1 MTPTSIWYG
10 IFKKI
15 VVCCKLR
22 KMCDLSCSYFAAIL
36 IKVLKHC
43 VIVLNVH
50 ENSTVA
56 TLTKHLTSKSKTKK
70 YSMTT
75 NTGELYFYLHQA
87 PNVTWVSSNL
97 SPTFIWAQDVEIK
110 TEMHITILLATIK
123 HFYILLFG
131 KINNQIRT
139 MQIEWS
145 KKAIFPINFCF

>member
-1 MTPTSIWYG
+1 M
-10 IFKKI
+10 
-15 VVCCKLR
+15 
-22 KMCDLSCSYFAAIL
+22 
-36 IKVLKHC
+36 
-43 VIVLNVH
+43 IVLNIH
-50 ENSTVA
+50 KNSIVA

-110 TEMHITILLATIK
+110 TEMHITISLATIK
-123 HFYILLFG
+123 HFYILLCG

-139 MQIEWS
+139 MQIQWS
-145 KKAIFPINFCF
+145 KKAIFPIHFFVFKMHLTGELTFWMIIILISDSNILITIHRSIRAISLTA